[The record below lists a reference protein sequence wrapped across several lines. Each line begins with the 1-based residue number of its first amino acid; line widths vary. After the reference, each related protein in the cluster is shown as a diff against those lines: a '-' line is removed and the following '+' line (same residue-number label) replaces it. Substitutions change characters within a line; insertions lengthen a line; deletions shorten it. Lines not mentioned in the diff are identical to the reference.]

1 MTSNSAR
8 LHPLPGQPASVPWPT
23 REWPVRDPR
32 NDPAVAHH
40 RLAELLARPFG
51 DDSPPELG
59 LTHAVLVAHRGAI
72 VGEAY
77 GPGFLSD
84 FEVLEG
90 KVQEPVTAD
99 TSLISWSMA
108 KSMLQAAIG
117 VAVREGR
124 LDIRTPPPVPEWAA
138 PEDPRHAITWENL
151 LHMTSGL
158 AWIEDYVD
166 GTGSDVIEMLFG
178 KGSDDMAAFAASFP
192 SAAEPDTR
200 FVYSSGT
207 SNILARAL
215 QAVLGIEGDE
225 AAMRE
230 FLAAEL
236 FGPLGMTS
244 ADPRFDPAGTFTAS
258 SYVYATTH
266 DFARFG
272 LLYLRGGTWDGR
284 TIVTP
289 EWVDHAR
296 TPIACDTLSYCGY
309 GAHWWTHPD
318 DLGTFGCHGYEGQR
332 ITLVPARD
340 LVVVR
345 LGKTTSPD
353 DELEEAPVDH
363 YVDELIACFDA

>member
-1 MTSNSAR
+1 VTSNSAR

-138 PEDPRHAITWENL
+138 PEDPRQVITWENL

-178 KGSDDMAAFAASFP
+178 
-192 SAAEPDTR
+192 
-200 FVYSSGT
+200 
-207 SNILARAL
+207 
-215 QAVLGIEGDE
+215 
-225 AAMRE
+225 
-230 FLAAEL
+230 
-236 FGPLGMTS
+236 
-244 ADPRFDPAGTFTAS
+244 
-258 SYVYATTH
+258 
-266 DFARFG
+266 
-272 LLYLRGGTWDGR
+272 
-284 TIVTP
+284 
-289 EWVDHAR
+289 
-296 TPIACDTLSYCGY
+296 
-309 GAHWWTHPD
+309 
-318 DLGTFGCHGYEGQR
+318 
-332 ITLVPARD
+332 
-340 LVVVR
+340 
-345 LGKTTSPD
+345 
-353 DELEEAPVDH
+353 
-363 YVDELIACFDA
+363 